1 VKHSALLF
9 LTVLLFHAAGSG
21 TASADAQYR
30 PQYPVVRVL
39 SQDDALFVQQQS
51 ELEEFRQVMESR
63 VREAAVFPG
72 LDLFEYVRRPSEDLY
87 SLNARLGLRYDT
99 LATLNGSVSKDDF
112 NSRSR
117 ILIPSQDGLFV
128 NDPPRGDLEEM
139 VLATRLA
146 AGKRPL
152 KLVVAREGRRQPVS
166 YFPDDTFSSV
176 ERAFFLRILYRSP
189 IDKGR
194 VTSLYGWRA
203 DPFTGSREFHTGLDI
218 GAPEGTPVYAARDGT
233 VAEVGQN
240 DVLGRYVVLTHP
252 GGYQTVYGH
261 LSSINATIGEEVNTG
276 FILGT
281 VGRTGLATGP
291 HLHFEVRTKAGT
303 RDPLQLI
310 RMNKR

>member
-1 VKHSALLF
+1 MALLF
-9 LTVLLFHAAGSG
+9 QAAGS
-21 TASADAQYR
+21 AAAEADAQYR

-51 ELEEFRQVMESR
+51 GLEEFRRVMESKS
-63 VREAAVFPG
+63 REAAFFPG
-72 LDLFEYVRRPSEDLY
+72 LELFEYVRRPAEDLY

-99 LATLNGSVSKDDF
+99 LATLNGSASKEDF

-152 KLVVAREGRRQPVS
+152 KLMVARGGKWQPVS

-189 IDKGR
+189 IDTGR
-194 VTSLYGWRA
+194 ITSLYGWRA
-203 DPFTGSREFHTGLDI
+203 NPFTGSREFHSGLDV
-218 GAPEGTPVYAARDGT
+218 GAPEGTPVYAVRDAT
-233 VAEVGQN
+233 VAEVGEDN
-240 DVLGRYVVLTHP
+240 VMGRYVVLTHP

-261 LSSINATIGEEVNTG
+261 LASINATIGEEVITG

-281 VGRTGLATGP
+281 VGSTGLATGP
-291 HLHFEVRTKAGT
+291 HLHFEVRTRAGT
-303 RDPLQLI
+303 RDPLKLI

>member
-1 VKHSALLF
+1 VKRAALVPVIAL
-9 LTVLLFHAAGSG
+9 VLLVPGGGPAA
-21 TASADAQYR
+21 ADAQY
-30 PQYPVVRVL
+30 PVLRVL
-39 SQDDALFVQQQS
+39 SQDDALFVQQQA

-63 VREAAVFPG
+63 SREAALFPS
-72 LDLFEYVRRPSEDLY
+72 LHLFEYTRKPAEDLF

-99 LATLNGSVSKDDF
+99 LATLNASASRDAF
-112 NSRSR
+112 NARSR

-128 NDPPRGDLEEM
+128 SDPPRGDLEDM

-146 AGKRPL
+146 AGKKPM
-152 KLVVAREGRRQPVS
+152 KLQVAREGRWQPVS
-166 YFPDDTFSSV
+166 YFPDDSFSSV

-194 VTSLYGWRA
+194 DTSLYGWRS

-218 GAPEGTPVYAARDGT
+218 GAAEGTPVHAARDGR

-240 DVLGRYVVLTHP
+240 DLLGRYVVLTHP

-261 LSSINATIGEEVNTG
+261 LSAINATIGEEVITG
-276 FILGT
+276 FILGA
-281 VGRTGLATGP
+281 VGHTGLATGP
-291 HLHFEVRTKAGT
+291 HLHFEVRTRAGT